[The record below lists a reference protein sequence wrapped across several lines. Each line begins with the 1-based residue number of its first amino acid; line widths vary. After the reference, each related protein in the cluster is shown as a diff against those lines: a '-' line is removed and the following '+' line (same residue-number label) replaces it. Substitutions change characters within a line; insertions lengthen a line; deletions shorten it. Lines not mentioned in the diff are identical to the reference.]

1 MSNTDTGALLETSIF
16 GDQTVQRIERD
27 DAGQLVVH
35 LDGSDQPVTDAKVRK
50 CFPWSV
56 PEGYLSVRDSD
67 GKEVVLLKTLDE
79 LDDASRDVV
88 TEELERTT
96 FNPQIHK
103 ILNFRHEFGVT
114 SVTADTDRGQV
125 TFQIRSRDDV
135 RLLGGGRALFRDAD
149 GNTYELPDINEL
161 DPASQ
166 KRLQQYF

>member
-1 MSNTDTGALLETSIF
+1 MSSNNAGALLDTSIF
-16 GDQTVQRIERD
+16 GDRSIERIERD

-35 LDGSDQPVTDAKVRK
+35 LDRGDPPVVDAKVRK

-56 PEGYLSVRDSD
+56 PDGYLSVRDAE
-67 GKEVVLLKTLDE
+67 GKEVVLLKTLDD
-79 LDDASRDVV
+79 LDHASREVV

-103 ILNFRHEFGVT
+103 IISFRHEFGVT
-114 SVTADTDRGQV
+114 SVTAETDRGEV
-125 TFQIRSRDDV
+125 SFQIRSRDDV
-135 RLLGGGRALFRDAD
+135 RLLGEGRALFRDAD

-161 DPASQ
+161 DPVSQ